1 MDEKERA
8 EWLIGRLGNDAIRD
22 DVILELCQL
31 EGWSWQQA
39 EEYIE
44 WVEEAYAARI
54 HRRKSPWL
62 LVLSAGALI
71 LGLVQSGSA
80 YYMLFQPLIKNL
92 HGPIT
97 LALLAQTALAVPLF
111 VPQVIAGLGLGVG
124 GLIGLIRTVETIREL

>member
-1 MDEKERA
+1 MNEKDRA
-8 EWLIGRLGNDAIRD
+8 EWVIRRLGNDAIRD

-31 EGWSWQQA
+31 EGWSWPQA
-39 EEYIE
+39 VEYVE

-62 LVLSAGALI
+62 LVLSAGALV

-80 YYMLFQPLIKNL
+80 YYMIFQPLIKNL
-92 HGPIT
+92 NEPLT

-124 GLIGLIRTVETIREL
+124 GLIGLIRTLETRREL